1 MTEWHS
7 GSSTSNSP
15 FQTQLPHI
23 CTPAASPG
31 NPRKCW
37 NGCPKKK
44 KSSFIF
50 GCSSSRTPKG
60 WSLSAGTETETNEV
74 CEIGICSFS

>member
-44 KSSFIF
+44 K
-50 GCSSSRTPKG
+50 KQLYL
-60 WSLSAGTETETNEV
+60 WLLK
-74 CEIGICSFS
+74 

>member
-44 KSSFIF
+44 KAAL
-50 GCSSSRTPKG
+50 
-60 WSLSAGTETETNEV
+60 SLAAQVAEHLRVGV
-74 CEIGICSFS
+74 

>member
-44 KSSFIF
+44 KQLYLWLL
-50 GCSSSRTPKG
+50 K
-60 WSLSAGTETETNEV
+60 
-74 CEIGICSFS
+74 

>member
-7 GSSTSNSP
+7 RLNYHTSAP
-15 FQTQLPHI
+15 PLPALAI
-23 CTPAASPG
+23 LG
-31 NPRKCW
+31 NA
-37 NGCPKKK
+37 GMVVQKK

>member
-1 MTEWHS
+1 MTELHS

-31 NPRKCW
+31 NPRKLW
-37 NGCPKKK
+37 DGWPKKK
-44 KSSFIF
+44 SFIF
-50 GCSSSRTPKG
+50 GCSSSRTPKAL
-60 WSLSAGTETETNEV
+60 SLLSTGTETANEV
-74 CEIGICSFS
+74 CDINICSFS

>member
-44 KSSFIF
+44 SSFIF